1 MSQGVVVTDFDTGFA
16 SPDPPPRPIEY
27 ADADASGWWVSVVGG
42 IIMVLLG
49 LWVLTNLYD
58 SVVVLAWLVGLSLIF
73 AGALEILALHGE
85 PGIGWAVWVSGGLLI
100 AAGIAVLVWP
110 DITLWALAVVA
121 GIALLAAGAVR
132 VAVALASRDQA
143 DFGLQLGLGVLGVAL
158 GVVVLVWPE
167 ATLVVLAFIL
177 GIRFLVTG
185 VVAIGVGWQLRH
197 VAHAH

>member
-1 MSQGVVVTDFDTGFA
+1 MTDFDAEFT
-16 SPDPPPRPIEY
+16 SPAPPPPPRPIEY
-27 ADADASGWWVSVVGG
+27 ADADTRGWWVSVVGG
-42 IIMVLLG
+42 LLLVLLG
-49 LWVLTNLYD
+49 LWVLTNLYE

-143 DFGLQLGLGVLGVAL
+143 DFGLQLGLGALGVAL

-197 VAHAH
+197 FAHA